1 LKNRFPTGKFTL
13 SIFLLLSF
21 LFILVMPIQAK
32 VNFSDIDGHWAES
45 AIQKMADQGIVK
57 GFPDG
62 SFKPENSITR
72 AEFATLIVQAFKLE
86 SKNGKVFSDTS
97 QHWAKEFIATANAHG
112 IVNGYNDSIFKPD
125 NKISREEM
133 AVMIVKAAK
142 PQINSEFLECTDG
155 DQVSSWAKN
164 AVATAYVNN
173 IITGMPDGSFL
184 PLNNASRAEAVIVL
198 NKGMQFILP
207 ASFMPAGNIS
217 ANTSETASSVTSI
230 SIQSAPKKV
239 SYTAGEKLDLS
250 GLAVTLTKSDGS
262 TENVAL
268 GDFAAKGI
276 TVSPANGAVL
286 TTNDT
291 AVVITVNGKT
301 TSQKI
306 SVAALA
312 AGGGGGGGG
321 GGGAPT
327 VAVAGVTLDQETLT
341 LTVGGADGTLTA
353 TVAPANAS
361 NKKVSWTSSDE
372 DVATVDNGVVTPVA
386 AGAATITVT
395 TEDGSFT
402 DTCTVTV
409 NDGGTTPTEPD
420 KSDLKAAIDAAN
432 ANANATKTS
441 TDGTDV
447 DPADKWV
454 TQEDM
459 NAYLAAIDSAQD
471 VFDDPD
477 ATQEEIDAA
486 LADLQDAASAFDAAK
501 AAGTKPAVTTDKS
514 DLKDAIDAAN
524 ANAAATE
531 VSNDGSDIDPANK
544 WVTQEDMNAY
554 LDAIDSAQ
562 NVFDDPDATQE
573 EIDAALADL
582 QDATSA
588 FNASKAAGT
597 FDGGSDVTV
606 ENVTAE
612 YRTSMVNWY
621 RFDVIGDYNTVQIKT
636 DDGTDLGPA
645 MTEAAFEDAG
655 YYQGG
660 VAPNDIIVIYVDGVI
675 AWSGEPGVYSGP
687 VAVTGVTLDKE
698 TLTLTVGGADGTLA
712 ATITPVNASNK
723 NVSWTSSDESVA
735 TVDNGIVTPVA
746 AGTATITVTTEDG
759 SFTDTCEVTVETASV
774 VEPSIS
780 PASFDLNKNAPVND
794 ISIDITWGS
803 ATQVN
808 DVNLNVVTSQ
818 GSPIQLSLN
827 DLEAAGNGKFYY
839 VEGNVLTIKK
849 EMIGL
854 FDIFG
859 YPLSTIPDG
868 FPINLDIIFDVGQKT
883 FLITI
888 VDGETPTVAVT
899 GVTLDKETLTLTV
912 GGADGTLAATITP
925 VNASNKNVSW
935 TSSDESV
942 ATVDNGIVTPV
953 AAGTAT
959 ITVTTEDGSFT
970 DTCEVTVE
978 TAPTQVTVENV
989 TAESRTSLVN
999 WYRFDVIGDYNTV
1012 QIKTDDGTDLGPA
1025 MTKAVFENT
1034 GYYQGGVAPNDIIVI
1049 YVDGVIAWSGE
1060 PKAYCT
1066 VENVTAES
1074 RTSLVNWYRFDV
1086 IGDYNEVMIK
1096 TTDGIDLGPVL
1107 SKSAFESVGYYQGGV
1122 SPDGIIVIYVDG
1134 VEKYRNVPGT
1144 YSSPIVTVTDVS
1156 IKTPPAK
1163 VTYFAGDA
1171 LDLRGLAVTLYKS
1184 NGTTEDVSLADFA
1197 AKGIT
1202 TTPANGAALT
1212 ISNTTVT
1219 ITVDGK
1225 NATQP
1230 ITVNA
1235 VTVTGVSVK
1244 TPPSK
1249 VTYFAGDALNLSGL
1263 VVTLYKSNGTT
1274 EDVSLADF
1282 AAKGITTSPA
1292 NGATLNTN
1300 DKKVTITVNGKKA
1313 TQPITVNA
1321 VTVTGVS
1328 VKTPPA
1334 NVTYYDGELL
1344 DLTGLVVTLT
1354 KSNGMTEDVALKDF
1368 ASKGI
1373 TTDPG
1378 NGSALT
1384 NTTSKV
1390 MITANGQTC
1399 WQAITVNQVTVDNVR
1414 ADRSSLIYTYYYF
1427 DIYGDYDE
1435 VYITDYL
1442 GTKYGGTFTK
1452 EEFEAQGYIRTVKM
1466 STTTIKIFVDG
1477 VLRFEG
1483 IPKLI

>member
-645 MTEAAFEDAG
+645 IKEILTLTVGGADGTLAATVSPANASNKKVTWSSSNESVATVDNGVVTPVAAGTATITVTTEDGSFTDTCEVTVEVAPTQVTVENVTAESRTSLVNWYRFDVIGDYNTVQIKTDDGTDLGPAMTEAAFEDAG

-698 TLTLTVGGADGTLA
+698 T
-712 ATITPVNASNK
+712 
-723 NVSWTSSDESVA
+723 
-735 TVDNGIVTPVA
+735 
-746 AGTATITVTTEDG
+746 GTATITVTTEDG

-978 TAPTQVTVENV
+978 TA
-989 TAESRTSLVN
+989 S
-999 WYRFDVIGDYNTV
+999 
-1012 QIKTDDGTDLGPA
+1012 
-1025 MTKAVFENT
+1025 T
-1034 GYYQGGVAPNDIIVI
+1034 G
-1049 YVDGVIAWSGE
+1049 IAS
-1060 PKAYCT
+1060 
-1066 VENVTAES
+1066 
-1074 RTSLVNWYRFDV
+1074 
-1086 IGDYNEVMIK
+1086 M
-1096 TTDGIDLGPVL
+1096 
-1107 SKSAFESVGYYQGGV
+1107 
-1122 SPDGIIVIYVDG
+1122 
-1134 VEKYRNVPGT
+1134 
-1144 YSSPIVTVTDVS
+1144 
-1156 IKTPPAK
+1156 
-1163 VTYFAGDA
+1163 
-1171 LDLRGLAVTLYKS
+1171 
-1184 NGTTEDVSLADFA
+1184 
-1197 AKGIT
+1197 
-1202 TTPANGAALT
+1202 
-1212 ISNTTVT
+1212 
-1219 ITVDGK
+1219 
-1225 NATQP
+1225 
-1230 ITVNA
+1230 
-1235 VTVTGVSVK
+1235 
-1244 TPPSK
+1244 
-1249 VTYFAGDALNLSGL
+1249 
-1263 VVTLYKSNGTT
+1263 
-1274 EDVSLADF
+1274 
-1282 AAKGITTSPA
+1282 
-1292 NGATLNTN
+1292 
-1300 DKKVTITVNGKKA
+1300 
-1313 TQPITVNA
+1313 
-1321 VTVTGVS
+1321 
-1328 VKTPPA
+1328 
-1334 NVTYYDGELL
+1334 
-1344 DLTGLVVTLT
+1344 
-1354 KSNGMTEDVALKDF
+1354 
-1368 ASKGI
+1368 
-1373 TTDPG
+1373 
-1378 NGSALT
+1378 
-1384 NTTSKV
+1384 
-1390 MITANGQTC
+1390 
-1399 WQAITVNQVTVDNVR
+1399 
-1414 ADRSSLIYTYYYF
+1414 
-1427 DIYGDYDE
+1427 
-1435 VYITDYL
+1435 
-1442 GTKYGGTFTK
+1442 
-1452 EEFEAQGYIRTVKM
+1452 
-1466 STTTIKIFVDG
+1466 
-1477 VLRFEG
+1477 
-1483 IPKLI
+1483 

>member
-1 LKNRFPTGKFTL
+1 
-13 SIFLLLSF
+13 
-21 LFILVMPIQAK
+21 
-32 VNFSDIDGHWAES
+32 
-45 AIQKMADQGIVK
+45 
-57 GFPDG
+57 
-62 SFKPENSITR
+62 
-72 AEFATLIVQAFKLE
+72 
-86 SKNGKVFSDTS
+86 
-97 QHWAKEFIATANAHG
+97 
-112 IVNGYNDSIFKPD
+112 
-125 NKISREEM
+125 
-133 AVMIVKAAK
+133 
-142 PQINSEFLECTDG
+142 
-155 DQVSSWAKN
+155 
-164 AVATAYVNN
+164 
-173 IITGMPDGSFL
+173 
-184 PLNNASRAEAVIVL
+184 
-198 NKGMQFILP
+198 
-207 ASFMPAGNIS
+207 
-217 ANTSETASSVTSI
+217 
-230 SIQSAPKKV
+230 
-239 SYTAGEKLDLS
+239 
-250 GLAVTLTKSDGS
+250 
-262 TENVAL
+262 
-268 GDFAAKGI
+268 
-276 TVSPANGAVL
+276 
-286 TTNDT
+286 
-291 AVVITVNGKT
+291 
-301 TSQKI
+301 
-306 SVAALA
+306 
-312 AGGGGGGGG
+312 
-321 GGGAPT
+321 
-327 VAVAGVTLDQETLT
+327 
-341 LTVGGADGTLTA
+341 
-353 TVAPANAS
+353 
-361 NKKVSWTSSDE
+361 
-372 DVATVDNGVVTPVA
+372 
-386 AGAATITVT
+386 
-395 TEDGSFT
+395 
-402 DTCTVTV
+402 
-409 NDGGTTPTEPD
+409 
-420 KSDLKAAIDAAN
+420 
-432 ANANATKTS
+432 
-441 TDGTDV
+441 
-447 DPADKWV
+447 
-454 TQEDM
+454 
-459 NAYLAAIDSAQD
+459 
-471 VFDDPD
+471 
-477 ATQEEIDAA
+477 
-486 LADLQDAASAFDAAK
+486 
-501 AAGTKPAVTTDKS
+501 
-514 DLKDAIDAAN
+514 
-524 ANAAATE
+524 
-531 VSNDGSDIDPANK
+531 
-544 WVTQEDMNAY
+544 MNAY

-612 YRTSMVNWY
+612 YRTSMVNWYRFDVIGDYNTVQIKTDDGTDLGPAMTEAAFEDAGYYQGGVAPNDIIVIYVDGVIAWSGEPGVYSGPVAVTGVTLDKETLTLTVGGADGTLAATITPVNASNKNVSWTSSDESVATVDNGIVTPVAAGTATITVTTEDGSFTDTCEVTVETAPTQVTVENVTAESRTSLVNWY

-849 EMIGL
+849 ELIGLFDIFGYPLSTIPDGFPINLDIIFDVGQKTFLITIVDGETPTVAVTGVTLDKETLTLTVGGADGTLAATITPVNASNKNVSWTSSDESVATVDNGIVTPVAAGTATITVTTEDGSFTDTCEVTVETASVVEPSISPASFDLNKNAPVNDISIDITWGSATQVNDVNLNVVTSQGSPIQLSLNDLEAAGNGKFYYVEGNVLTIKKELIGL

-1025 MTKAVFENT
+1025 MTEAAFEDA

-1060 PKAYCT
+1060 PGVYSGPVAVTGVTLDKETLTLTVGGADGTLAATITPVNASNKNVSWTSSDESVATVDNGIVTPVAAGTATITVTTEDGSFTDTCEVTVETAPTQVT

-1184 NGTTEDVSLADFA
+1184 NGTTRAFSLADFA
-1197 AKGIT
+1197 AKVSRPLGLMVS
-1202 TTPANGAALT
+1202 AY

-1219 ITVDGK
+1219 STVDGK

>member
-1 LKNRFPTGKFTL
+1 MKNRFPTGKFTL

-675 AWSGEPGVYSGP
+675 AWSGEP
-687 VAVTGVTLDKE
+687 
-698 TLTLTVGGADGTLA
+698 
-712 ATITPVNASNK
+712 
-723 NVSWTSSDESVA
+723 
-735 TVDNGIVTPVA
+735 
-746 AGTATITVTTEDG
+746 
-759 SFTDTCEVTVETASV
+759 
-774 VEPSIS
+774 
-780 PASFDLNKNAPVND
+780 
-794 ISIDITWGS
+794 
-803 ATQVN
+803 
-808 DVNLNVVTSQ
+808 
-818 GSPIQLSLN
+818 
-827 DLEAAGNGKFYY
+827 
-839 VEGNVLTIKK
+839 
-849 EMIGL
+849 
-854 FDIFG
+854 
-859 YPLSTIPDG
+859 
-868 FPINLDIIFDVGQKT
+868 
-883 FLITI
+883 
-888 VDGETPTVAVT
+888 
-899 GVTLDKETLTLTV
+899 
-912 GGADGTLAATITP
+912 
-925 VNASNKNVSW
+925 
-935 TSSDESV
+935 
-942 ATVDNGIVTPV
+942 
-953 AAGTAT
+953 
-959 ITVTTEDGSFT
+959 
-970 DTCEVTVE
+970 
-978 TAPTQVTVENV
+978 
-989 TAESRTSLVN
+989 
-999 WYRFDVIGDYNTV
+999 
-1012 QIKTDDGTDLGPA
+1012 
-1025 MTKAVFENT
+1025 
-1034 GYYQGGVAPNDIIVI
+1034 
-1049 YVDGVIAWSGE
+1049 
-1060 PKAYCT
+1060 KAYCT